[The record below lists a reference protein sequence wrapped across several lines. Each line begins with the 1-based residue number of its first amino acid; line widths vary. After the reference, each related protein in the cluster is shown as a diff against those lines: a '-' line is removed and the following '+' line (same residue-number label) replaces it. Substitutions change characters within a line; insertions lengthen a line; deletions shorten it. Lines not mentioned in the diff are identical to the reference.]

1 MRNWAT
7 FQKSL
12 PALALFIVWFA
23 LTAGCAAKTL
33 PPSEPTV
40 VLLQGAYK
48 EMRAVVDSGLTP
60 PMEARDRFYQKLV
73 EVDPPLPALEQ
84 LLDDRRQVRAEL
96 MAGGI
101 SPAEADGRLKQRES
115 ELLGRWEEMAAE
127 YATEQRRLERQQRE
141 YERAYRQ
148 ERRIEEGSGIRNFP
162 PRP

>member
-1 MRNWAT
+1 MRNWDV

-12 PALALFIVWFA
+12 RAFALLIVWLP
-23 LTAGCAAKTL
+23 LTSGCAAKPL

-48 EMRAVVDSGLTP
+48 EMRALVDSGQMP
-60 PMEARDRFYQKLV
+60 PIEARDRFYQKLV
-73 EVDPPLPALEQ
+73 EVDPPLPGLEQ

-101 SPAEADGRLKQRES
+101 SPKEADGRLKQRES
-115 ELLGRWEEMAAE
+115 EFLDRWEEMAAQ
-127 YATEQRRLERQQRE
+127 YAAEQRRLEQVQRDYERDYRQQ
-141 YERAYRQ
+141 
-148 ERRIEEGSGIRNFP
+148 RRIEEGSGIRNL